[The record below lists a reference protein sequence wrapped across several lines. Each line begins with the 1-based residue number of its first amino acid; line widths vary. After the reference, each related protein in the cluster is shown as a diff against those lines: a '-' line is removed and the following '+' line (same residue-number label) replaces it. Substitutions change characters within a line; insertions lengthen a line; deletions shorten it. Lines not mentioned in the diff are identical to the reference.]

1 MTSPS
6 KARLLPPSAL
16 PRSAW
21 ANGAGY
27 TKEIA
32 VGFDRGNGDFF
43 NAGSRE
49 YQWRLS
55 LAELTRPADFS
66 LLPGI
71 DRVFTLA
78 SPGPLVMTVRREE
91 RTLRQGQNIAFAGEA
106 AVAVKLASDEPQLG
120 LNLMTRRGLCH
131 GNVIS
136 DVRHGRVLL
145 DPGVGIVAATVLAGT
160 ATLLNGEKVADLT
173 TILLG
178 ATPEELQTDGC
189 LMAVAKVSAGPFF
202 IPAASLGPLSSATP

>member
-6 KARLLPPSAL
+6 RARLLPPSAL
-16 PRSAW
+16 PKSAW

-27 TKEIA
+27 TREIGA
-32 VGFDRGNGDFF
+32 GFDRGKGHVV
-43 NAGSRE
+43 NAGSTE

-55 LAELTRPADFS
+55 LAELTQPANFS

-78 SPGPLVMTVRREE
+78 SPGPVVLTVGIEE
-91 RTLRQGQNIAFAGEA
+91 RTLQQGQKIAFAGET
-106 AVAVKLASDEPQLG
+106 AVTVRLASDEPQLG
-120 LNLMTRRGLCH
+120 LNLMTRRGMCH

-145 DPGVGIVAATVLAGT
+145 DPEAGIIAATVLAGK
-160 ATLLNGEKVADLT
+160 ATLLNGAEVAALT

-178 ATPEELQTDGC
+178 TTTEELKTDGC
-189 LMAVAKVSAGPFF
+189 LMAVASVFTRPFF
-202 IPAASLGPLSSATP
+202 APAASLCPLPSPTH